1 MKFRCKTLHVSS
13 FIRQSF
19 SSNQNVLGLHAHSR
33 KRDQPQHFY
42 AFLLHEYGMTSTRR
56 RTFGLDYVAE
66 VPEGDASL
74 EKLTGV
80 NKGFWSHLW
89 CSKRNA
95 TIFNSQNIF
104 QLGCTRG
111 NNQKNALI
119 SVLRLDFR
127 RSLVQ
132 RGFLPRTAGDNLQF
146 QVTQDSVLS
155 NFQTPRSS
163 LKIPRSALYFQLSS
177 GCLKVW

>member
-1 MKFRCKTLHVSS
+1 MHVSS

-19 SSNQNVLGLHAHSR
+19 SSLQKKFWDSTHIQENGISLNIFM
-33 KRDQPQHFY
+33 HF
-42 AFLLHEYGMTSTRR
+42 YGMTSTRR
-56 RTFGLDYVAE
+56 RTFSLDYVAE

-104 QLGCTRG
+104 
-111 NNQKNALI
+111 
-119 SVLRLDFR
+119 
-127 RSLVQ
+127 
-132 RGFLPRTAGDNLQF
+132 
-146 QVTQDSVLS
+146 
-155 NFQTPRSS
+155 
-163 LKIPRSALYFQLSS
+163 
-177 GCLKVW
+177 